1 MAFQIMEL
9 EGQISISQ
17 DSFPIILWTFP
28 FSETQSDS
36 VFAGYR
42 RLMKHIKL
50 MMAQQRMRRRITLLP
65 IPSVLRN
72 SNKQT
77 ALGRAER

>member
-28 FSETQSDS
+28 FSETQSDT
-36 VFAGYR
+36 VCLQDTEG
-42 RLMKHIKL
+42 
-50 MMAQQRMRRRITLLP
+50 
-65 IPSVLRN
+65 
-72 SNKQT
+72 
-77 ALGRAER
+77 